1 VKLNHRVILIGFL
14 IQFTTMSFGRFAYT
28 LILPDMMRALGLSTS
43 LMGALGTCI
52 VIGYLVFSLLSGN
65 LAGAVGAARTVK
77 LSVAGATIALVALG
91 TFSRFVPLA
100 LAAALLGAGA
110 AGSYIPLISMIN
122 NACRAKGS
130 AFGIVMGGTGLGIV
144 LVGYALPPLL
154 GISAA
159 YGYRLSW
166 YALAAVNSVAL
177 LAALRLPDDDAV
189 DGGGQDDGEPPAGTS
204 PPDRAGSAR
213 PGGGYGKGMNLPL
226 IVTIAVYFMV
236 GFSYIIYVTYFGA
249 YAVDEIGFST
259 ARAGAMW
266 SLFGMN
272 SIYSGILWG
281 FVSDRASKN
290 MTAVLLTSLLALSI
304 FLVIPWHAPL
314 FFFASTFLFGFS
326 FMGFI
331 VLTASLISDHAG
343 RRRMARVFGA
353 STLIHGSG
361 QVIGAFLAGVLK
373 DATGSFITPFLLSCA
388 VLAVGAG
395 LFALLP
401 RPERSK
407 RKQAAEAFGGQGS

>member
-1 VKLNHRVILIGFL
+1 VRLYLRVILIGFL
-14 IQFTTMSFGRFAYT
+14 IQLTTMSFGRFAYT

-52 VIGYLVFSLLSGN
+52 VAGYLVFSLLSGT
-65 LAGAVGAARTVK
+65 LAGVAGAARTVK
-77 LSVAGATIALVALG
+77 MSAAAVTLALAALG
-91 TFSRFVPLA
+91 TFTRFVPLA
-100 LAAALLGAGA
+100 LASMLLGAGA

-122 NACRAKGS
+122 HACTAKGS
-130 AFGIVMGGTGLGIV
+130 AFGIVMGGAGLGIV

-154 GISAA
+154 GVSATH
-159 YGYRLSW
+159 GYRLSW
-166 YALAAVNSVAL
+166 YALAGVNSIAL
-177 LAALRLPDDDAV
+177 LAALRLPDDDV
-189 DGGGQDDGEPPAGTS
+189 IDGGGQDDGEPPAGTS
-204 PPDRAGSAR
+204 LPDRAGSTR
-213 PGGGYGKGMNLPL
+213 PGGAQRRGLNLPL
-226 IVTIAVYFMV
+226 VVIIAVYFMV

-249 YAVDEIGFST
+249 YTVDEIGFTT
-259 ARAGAMW
+259 ARTGAMW

-281 FVSDRASKN
+281 FISDRASKN
-290 MTAVLLTSLLALSI
+290 TTAVLLTSLLALSI
-304 FLVIPWHAPL
+304 FLVIPFHAPL

-373 DATGSFITPFLLSCA
+373 DATGSFVTPFLLSCA
-388 VLAVGAG
+388 VLVVGAG

-401 RPERSK
+401 RPERSE
-407 RKQAAEAFGGQGS
+407 RKQAAEAVGGQRS